1 MLTTFA
7 VKEEHTMTPTK
18 ITDTIELADGNRMP
32 VMGFGTYL
40 IGDQDTMNTTIDAA
54 WNAGYRMFDT
64 AMMYRNEDILGPT
77 LHQLGLPREGL
88 FLTSKVAEVVQ
99 GYDRTMKAVEG
110 SLKRLQTDYL
120 DLLLVHWPV
129 HEYFFDTWRAMEQL
143 KADGKVKSIGV
154 SNYTMAHLE
163 LLATQAKEM
172 PVVNQVEYHPYL
184 NQQALLDFDRDQ
196 KIVTEA
202 WSPLGRRVVLDNP
215 MLAKI
220 AKHQGKT
227 VAQVILRWELQHGL
241 LPIPK
246 STHVERIQEN
256 ADIFDFSLAEDEMT
270 MIDLLNK
277 NERTGNE
284 PEIVYE
290 TGKQY

>member
-1 MLTTFA
+1 
-7 VKEEHTMTPTK
+7 MTPTK
-18 ITDTIELADGNRMP
+18 ITNTIKLADGNRMP
-32 VMGFGTYL
+32 VMGFGTYK
-40 IGDQDTMNTTIDAA
+40 IGDQATMNTTIDAA

-64 AMMYRNEDILGPT
+64 AMMYRNEDILGPA
-77 LHQLGLPREGL
+77 LQQVGIPREGV

-110 SLKRLQTDYL
+110 SLKRLQTNYL

-129 HEYFFDTWRAMEQL
+129 REYFFDTWKAMEQL
-143 KADGKVKSIGV
+143 KADGLVKSIGV
-154 SNYTMAHLE
+154 SNYTIAHLE

-184 NQQALLDFDRDQ
+184 NQQALNDYD
-196 KIVTEA
+196 KEKNIVTEA
-202 WSPLGRRVVLDNP
+202 WSPLGRRAVLDDP
-215 MLAKI
+215 MI
-220 AKHQGKT
+220 AKMAKHHQKS
-227 VAQVILRWELQHGL
+227 VAQIILRWELQHDL
-241 LPIPK
+241 ITIPK
-246 STHVERIQEN
+246 STHPERITEN
-256 ADIFDFSLAEDEMT
+256 AEIFDFDLSIDEMT
-270 MIDLLNK
+270 MIDILNK

>member
-1 MLTTFA
+1 
-7 VKEEHTMTPTK
+7 MTPPTK
-18 ITDTIELADGNRMP
+18 ITDTLKLADGNRMP
-32 VMGFGTYL
+32 VMGFGTYK
-40 IGDQDTMNTTIDAA
+40 IGDQETMNQSIDAA

-64 AMMYRNEDILGPT
+64 AMLYRNEDILGPT
-77 LHQLGLPREGL
+77 LHQLGLPREGF

-129 HEYFFDTWRAMEQL
+129 REHFFDTWKAMEQL

-154 SNYTMAHLE
+154 SNYTIAHLE

-184 NQQALLDFDRDQ
+184 NQQALFNYDQ
-196 KIVTEA
+196 EKKIVTEA

-215 MLAKI
+215 MLTKM
-220 AKHQGKT
+220 AKHHNKS
-227 VAQVILRWELQHGL
+227 VAQIVLRWELQHEL
-241 LPIPK
+241 VTIPK
-246 STHVERIQEN
+246 STHSDRIKEN
-256 ADIFDFSLAEDEMT
+256 ADIFDFSLDVDEMT
-270 MIDLLNK
+270 MIDILNK

>member
-1 MLTTFA
+1 
-7 VKEEHTMTPTK
+7 MTPPTK
-18 ITDTIELADGNRMP
+18 ITDTLKLADGNRMP
-32 VMGFGTYL
+32 VMGFGTYK
-40 IGDQDTMNTTIDAA
+40 IGDQETMNQSIDAA

-64 AMMYRNEDILGPT
+64 AMLYRNEDILGPT
-77 LHQLGLPREGL
+77 LHQLGLPREGF

-129 HEYFFDTWRAMEQL
+129 REHFFDTRKAMEQL
-143 KADGKVKSIGV
+143 KADGKVKTIGV
-154 SNYTMAHLE
+154 SNYTIAHLE

-184 NQQALLDFDRDQ
+184 NQQALFNYDQ
-196 KIVTEA
+196 EKKIVTEA

-215 MLAKI
+215 MLTKM
-220 AKHQGKT
+220 AKHHNKS
-227 VAQVILRWELQHGL
+227 VAQIVLRWELQHEL
-241 LPIPK
+241 VTIPK
-246 STHVERIQEN
+246 STHSDRIKEN
-256 ADIFDFSLAEDEMT
+256 ADIFDFSLDVDEMT
-270 MIDLLNK
+270 MIDILNK

>member
-1 MLTTFA
+1 
-7 VKEEHTMTPTK
+7 MTPPTK
-18 ITDTIELADGNRMP
+18 ITDTLKLADGNRMP
-32 VMGFGTYL
+32 VMGFGTYK
-40 IGDQDTMNTTIDAA
+40 IGDQETMNQSIDAA

-64 AMMYRNEDILGPT
+64 AMLYRNEDILGPT
-77 LHQLGLPREGL
+77 LHQLGLPREGF

-129 HEYFFDTWRAMEQL
+129 REHFFDTWKAMEQL

-154 SNYTMAHLE
+154 SNYTIAHLE

-184 NQQALLDFDRDQ
+184 NQQALFDYDQ
-196 KIVTEA
+196 EKKIVTEA

-215 MLAKI
+215 MLTKM
-220 AKHQGKT
+220 AKHHNKS
-227 VAQVILRWELQHGL
+227 VAQIVLRWELQHEL
-241 LPIPK
+241 VTIPK
-246 STHVERIQEN
+246 STHPDRIKEN
-256 ADIFDFSLAEDEMT
+256 ADIFDFDLDIDEMT
-270 MIDLLNK
+270 MIDILNK